1 MIFVF
6 AMFLG
11 ESNVKRGFNI
21 NDDIVVENLK
31 ESLIS
36 QRLIYD
42 HMHAKEV
49 GAHDI
54 VLTDKLWRSC
64 LVFSRK

>member
-1 MIFVF
+1 
-6 AMFLG
+6 MFLG

-21 NDDIVVENLK
+21 NDDVVVENLK
-31 ESLIS
+31 ESLIA

-54 VLTDKLWRSC
+54 VLTDKLGRSY
-64 LVFSRK
+64 LAFSRK